1 LRRIAARL
9 LEKAEMRLRTAVQ
22 EVAMSYLTELENE
35 HRQVLDLKRKVA
47 WQQRQIGKLQRAAG
61 LARDDADGST
71 TWPHASAPD
80 SI

>member
-1 LRRIAARL
+1 
-9 LEKAEMRLRTAVQ
+9 
-22 EVAMSYLTELENE
+22 
-35 HRQVLDLKRKVA
+35 VLDLKRKVA